1 MPTCPTCHVAAIS
14 AAQSASAV
22 RDVGIVG
29 ALSIAAMPV
38 LAIRRKHTVAD
49 VRVAGRRDA
58 EPDARQKRHR

>member
-1 MPTCPTCHVAAIS
+1 MPTCPTCRVAALS

-22 RDVGIVG
+22 RDIGIVG

-49 VRVAGRRDA
+49 ERVADRPNQDA
-58 EPDARQKRHR
+58 GQRPHR

>member
-1 MPTCPTCHVAAIS
+1 MPTCPTWHVAAIS

-22 RDVGIVG
+22 RDIGIVG

-49 VRVAGRRDA
+49 VRVAGCLN
-58 EPDARQKRHR
+58 PGAREKPHR